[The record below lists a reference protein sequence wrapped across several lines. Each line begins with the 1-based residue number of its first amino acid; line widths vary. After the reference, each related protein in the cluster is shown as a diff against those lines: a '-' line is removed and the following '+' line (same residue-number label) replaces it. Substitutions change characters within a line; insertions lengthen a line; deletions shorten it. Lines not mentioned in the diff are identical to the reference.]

1 MDHNELTG
9 DVPSELRQLSR
20 LRWLSLDHNRLTG
33 EILSELGEL
42 SQLQWLSL
50 DRNQLTGEI
59 PAELG
64 QLSRLWALHL
74 QHNPLTEAIPVE
86 LGNLSQLQPFSYG
99 GNLLTGSVPLGLSY
113 LPEVYVLNIAATRTD
128 ETRMKVTWD
137 DPVDPTVSY
146 EYRLRDAAGNWTE
159 WVVIEDPQPMSM
171 VGEMVTIE
179 WTLAGLPSDV
189 HYTYI
194 SVRPSNRN
202 GVGPAMSAL
211 VRPIETASD
220 NGVSN

>member
-1 MDHNELTG
+1 MEHLTQLRELH
-9 DVPSELRQLSR
+9 LCC
-20 LRWLSLDHNRLTG
+20 NRLTG
-33 EILSELGEL
+33 E
-42 SQLQWLSL
+42 
-50 DRNQLTGEI
+50 T

-64 QLSRLWALHL
+64 
-74 QHNPLTEAIPVE
+74 
-86 LGNLSQLQPFSYG
+86 NLFQLQQFSYR
-99 GNLLTGSVPLGLSY
+99 GNLLTETVPLELSY
-113 LPEVYVLNIAATRTD
+113 LPEVYVLNMAASRMD
-128 ETRMKVTWD
+128 ETQMKVTWD

-146 EYRLRDAAGNWTE
+146 EYRIRDTAGNWTE
-159 WVVIEDPQPMSM
+159 WLVIEDPQPMPM
-171 VGEMVTIE
+171 VGKMVTIE

-194 SVRPSNRN
+194 SVRSSNSS